1 MATAGDDKH
10 IIAKF
15 FGEVLSE
22 IVVCNE
28 HFSRC
33 KAVIHVVMLLYTQA

>member
-10 IIAKF
+10 IIAK
-15 FGEVLSE
+15 EVLSE